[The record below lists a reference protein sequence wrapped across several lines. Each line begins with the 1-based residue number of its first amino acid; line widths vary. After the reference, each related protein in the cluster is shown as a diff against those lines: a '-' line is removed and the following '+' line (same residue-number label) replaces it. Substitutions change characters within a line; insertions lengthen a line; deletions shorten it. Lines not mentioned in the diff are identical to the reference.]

1 MISEYL
7 LSEIHIKI
15 ATKARVG
22 GRHISWIKV
31 SLWGTSLVIVIPI
44 LSKTVSDPLCTLQ
57 MVVNEQLDGLEIL
70 VEPETNPL
78 MLCRRIKS
86 LEHILMY
93 ASVAAGK
100 ECTSKE

>member
-1 MISEYL
+1 M
-7 LSEIHIKI
+7 
-15 ATKARVG
+15 
-22 GRHISWIKV
+22 

-86 LEHILMY
+86 LELEHILMY